1 MMNSLKLKKIGLLS
15 VARAS
20 ALVLVLAIG
29 VLGSPATA
37 FAQDDAGAI
46 AAFDAAPAPA
56 AAPVAPEPATAEA
69 APAPAPAAAVAPAA
83 EPAAQTSLDKFS
95 SELMNILV
103 PTFVT
108 LIGGLAV
115 AFLAWVRKKL
125 KLDVSNQQIYQWS
138 EVAEL
143 AAGRGG
149 EWVRNKTK
157 GLTEGKEIPGPE
169 ILEVAVNWGLD
180 YGIAHGL
187 PDIGREKLGGLIE
200 SKLHQRRLAAEG

>member
-1 MMNSLKLKKIGLLS
+1 MKKTKKLCGRWAKS
-15 VARAS
+15 
-20 ALVLVLAIG
+20 LVLVLAIG
-29 VLGSPATA
+29 VLGSPATV

-56 AAPVAPEPATAEA
+56 AAPVAPELAPV
-69 APAPAPAAAVAPAA
+69 APAPAPAAAAA
-83 EPAAQTSLDKFS
+83 EPAAQTSLDKLS
-95 SELMNILV
+95 SEIMNILT
-103 PTFVT
+103 PIFVT

-143 AAGRGG
+143 AAGRGA
-149 EWVRNKTK
+149 EWVRNKSK
-157 GLTEGKEIPGPE
+157 DLTEGKKIPGPE
-169 ILEVAVNWGLD
+169 VLEVAVNWGLD

-200 SKLHQRRLAAEG
+200 SKLHMKRLAAES